1 MTPDESLDQH
11 IRALEE
17 NGETVLVRRYAG
29 VGPARAVAKEAAVL
43 AKVKGYQP
51 EDIVGE
57 IQQGDRHVILLN
69 DPAAAV
75 PTGKVALSTMLP
87 LSKRD
92 FLVIAGAEV
101 SIEAVDDATR
111 RIQGQVIAFE
121 LQVRG

>member
-11 IRALEE
+11 IRSLEE

-51 EDIVGE
+51 AEIVGE
-57 IQQGDRHVILLN
+57 IRQGDRHVILLN
-69 DPAAAV
+69 DPSAPV
-75 PTGKVALSTMLP
+75 PAGKVALSTMLP
-87 LSKRD
+87 LTDRD

-101 SIEAVDDATR
+101 SIMGVDDATR
-111 RIQGQVIAFE
+111 RIQGQIIAFE

>member
-17 NGETVLVRRYAG
+17 SGETVLVRRYTG
-29 VGPARAVAKEAAVL
+29 VGPVRAVAKEAAVP
-43 AKVKGYQP
+43 AKVKGYDP
-51 EDIVGE
+51 AEIVGE
-57 IQQGDRHVILLN
+57 IRQGDRHVILLN
-69 DPAAAV
+69 DPAAPV
-75 PTGKVALSTMLP
+75 PAGKVALSTMLP
-87 LSKRD
+87 LTDRD

-101 SIEAVDDATR
+101 SIKGVDDATR

>member
-1 MTPDESLDQH
+1 VTPDESLDQH

>member
-17 NGETVLVRRYAG
+17 SGETVLVRRYAG
-29 VGPARAVAKEAAVL
+29 VGPARAIAKEAAVL

-51 EDIVGE
+51 AELVGE
-57 IQQGDRHVILLN
+57 IRQGDRHVILLN
-69 DPAAAV
+69 DPSAAV
-75 PTGKVALSTMLP
+75 PVGQVALSTMLP
-87 LSKRD
+87 LTDRD

-101 SIEAVDDATR
+101 SIKGVDDATR

>member
-17 NGETVLVRRYAG
+17 SGETVLVRRYAG

-51 EDIVGE
+51 AELVGE
-57 IQQGDRHVILLN
+57 IRQGDRHVILLN
-69 DPAAAV
+69 DPSAAV
-75 PTGKVALSTMLP
+75 PAGKVALSTMLP
-87 LSKRD
+87 LTDRD

-101 SIEAVDDATR
+101 SIKGVDDATR
-111 RIQGQVIAFE
+111 RIQGQVVAFE

>member
-1 MTPDESLDQH
+1 MTPDESIDQH

-29 VGPARAVAKEAAVL
+29 VGPARAVVKEAAVL

-51 EDIVGE
+51 QDIVGE

-69 DPAAAV
+69 EPAAAV

-121 LQVRG
+121 IQVRG

>member
-29 VGPARAVAKEAAVL
+29 IGPARAVTKEAAVL

-51 EDIVGE
+51 AELVGE
-57 IQQGDRHVILLN
+57 IRQGDRHVILLN
-69 DPAAAV
+69 DPSAPV
-75 PTGKVALSTMLP
+75 PAGKVALSDMLP
-87 LSKRD
+87 LTDRD
-92 FLVIAGAEV
+92 FLVIAGAEA
-101 SIEAVDDATR
+101 SIKGVDDATR
-111 RIQGQVIAFE
+111 RMQGQVIAFE

>member
-51 EDIVGE
+51 QDIVGE

-92 FLVIAGAEV
+92 FLVIAGVEV

-121 LQVRG
+121 IQVRG

>member
-11 IRALEE
+11 RRSLEE
-17 NGETVLVRRYAG
+17 IGETVLVRRYAG

-43 AKVKGYQP
+43 ARVKGYQP
-51 EDIVGE
+51 AELVGE
-57 IQQGDRHVILLN
+57 IRQGDRHVILLN
-69 DPAAAV
+69 DPSAGV
-75 PTGKVALSTMLP
+75 PAGKVALSTMLP
-87 LSKRD
+87 LTDRD

-101 SIEAVDDATR
+101 SIKGVDDATR

>member
-51 EDIVGE
+51 AEIVGE
-57 IQQGDRHVILLN
+57 IRQGDRHVILLN
-69 DPAAAV
+69 DPSAAV
-75 PTGKVALSTMLP
+75 PDGKVALSTMLP
-87 LSKRD
+87 LTDRD

-101 SIEAVDDATR
+101 SIKGVDDATR
-111 RIQGQVIAFE
+111 RVQGQIIAFE
-121 LQVRG
+121 IQVRG